1 MSDDQAPS
9 QFIVCPRYEVIYEYL
24 RIVGRRLTGLE
35 QRAFLY
41 LLDLDADERF
51 AHVDGPDCVCM
62 DILPA
67 IVQALEP
74 DPVECIV
81 AERNLEGLSY
91 PSQRW
96 HTEVVGRHQGIV
108 LNSKTQ
114 KEHTSDLR
122 KLIRT
127 QLKDLDIVL
136 RELLSRPAPEYSS
149 QQEMIEG
156 EMPKL
161 LELTQMI
168 ARRRQRGDK
177 KVPGLTWGNLREH
190 LEATYFK
197 EQAILKGLERTLAQ
211 WGIQ

>member
-1 MSDDQAPS
+1 MSDDS
-9 QFIVCPRYEVIYEYL
+9 QFVVCSRYEVIYEYL
-24 RIVGRRLTGLE
+24 RILGRPLTGLE

-51 AHVDGPDCVCM
+51 RHYDQCM
-62 DILPA
+62 CLDFLPT

-74 DPVECIV
+74 DPIECTV
-81 AERNLEGLSY
+81 AERNLDGQSY
-91 PSQRW
+91 ASQRW
-96 HTEVVGRHQGIV
+96 HTERVGRHQGIV
-108 LNSKTQ
+108 LNTRTQ

-127 QLKDLDIVL
+127 QIKDLEIVL
-136 RELLSRPAPEYSS
+136 RELLSRPFPEYDNA
-149 QQEMIEG
+149 QAMIEG

-177 KVPGLTWGNLREH
+177 KVPGLTWSNLREH
-190 LEATYFK
+190 LDATYFK
-197 EQAILKGLERTLAQ
+197 EQAILKNLKGTLER
-211 WGIQ
+211 WGVR